1 MSNLDVVN
9 QFLKV
14 CAKRDY
20 AAAHELVT
28 DDLEYQN
35 MMLPPVVG
43 KQAMS
48 DTCDMLLSLCEDS
61 EWLVHHE
68 VAQGDL
74 VMNER
79 TDRFK
84 KDGAW
89 HDLPVAG
96 VFQLRDGLI
105 ASWHD
110 YFDLQTAMTALFP
123 DGFPS

>member
-1 MSNLDVVN
+1 VTDLDVVN
-9 QFLKV
+9 AFLKV

-20 AAAHELVT
+20 DAAFELVT

-35 MMLPPVVG
+35 MMLPAVQG
-43 KQAMS
+43 KDAMR

-68 VAQGDL
+68 VASGDL

-79 TDRFK
+79 TDRFL
-84 KDGAW
+84 KDGTW
-89 HDLPVAG
+89 HDLPVAA

-123 DGFPS
+123 EGFPS